1 MRLPRLLEPFAP
13 LLTPVR
19 PGERYRPGFW
29 TYLFG
34 AVLAAGAVVTVLRFW
49 KGLGHVTNL
58 SDRFP
63 WGLWIGFDVLC
74 GVALAA
80 GGFTITAAV
89 YVFNL
94 KRFRPIVRPTVLTAF
109 LGYFLVAVGLMYDL
123 GKPWNI
129 WHPIV
134 MWNPRSPM
142 FEVAWCVMLYLTVLA
157 LEVAG
162 PVFEKLGWRKAAAV
176 QHAAVVPL
184 VIAGVVI
191 STLHQ
196 SSLGTFYLIV
206 PGKLHPLWYTPL
218 LSWMFYFSA
227 IAGGLAMIIV
237 ESRLSS
243 RAFGKGI
250 EMPLLQSVAKALV
263 AALAFYATVRL
274 ADMARLGVLGEIFAG
289 SREARFFQLEML
301 IGVVLPLVLL
311 LLPAVRRNS
320 ERLFRT
326 AALVVAGLVVNRL
339 NVSLTGLEGYLGGHY
354 VPSVAEAVVTLM
366 LVGCGVAAFTL
377 AVRYLP
383 IMEPVEEPELVSG
396 APSTVPAAAAPSA
409 APARS

>member
-1 MRLPRLLEPFAP
+1 MRLPKLLTPLQP
-13 LLTPVR
+13 LLTPIR
-19 PGERYRPGFW
+19 PNDRYRPGFW

-34 AVLAAGAVVTVLRFW
+34 VIVAAGAVVTVLRYW
-49 KGLGHVTNL
+49 KGLGYVTNL
-58 SDRFP
+58 SDKFP

-109 LGYFLVAVGLMYDL
+109 LGYILVAVGLMYDL

-142 FEVAWCVMLYLTVLA
+142 FEVGWCVMLYLTVLS
-157 LEVAG
+157 LEFSGA
-162 PVFEKLGWRKAAAV
+162 VFEKLGWKKAVAV
-176 QHAAVVPL
+176 QHAATVPL
-184 VIAGVVI
+184 VIAGAII

-196 SSLGTFYLIV
+196 SSLGTFYLIT

-218 LSWMFYFSA
+218 IPWMFYFSA
-227 IAGGLAMIIV
+227 IAGGLAMMIV

-243 RAFGKGI
+243 RALGRGL
-250 EMPLLQSVAKALV
+250 EMPLLQSIGKALLV
-263 AALAFYATVRL
+263 ALAFYLTVRL
-274 ADMARLGVLGEIFAG
+274 ADMARLGVIGEIFTG
-289 SREARFFQLEML
+289 SRESRFFLLEMA
-301 IGVVLPLVLL
+301 IGVVIPIVLL
-311 LLPAVRRNS
+311 ALPAVRRNA
-320 ERLFRT
+320 ERLYG
-326 AALVVAGLVVNRL
+326 AALLVVVGLVVNRL
-339 NVSLTGLEGYLGGHY
+339 NVSLTGFEGSLGGHY
-354 VPSVAEAVVTLM
+354 VPTIAEGIISLM
-366 LVGCGVAAFTL
+366 LVGVGVTVFTL

-383 IMEPVEEPELVSG
+383 IMETIEEPEL
-396 APSTVPAAAAPSA
+396 AARSEALAGTLAA
-409 APARS
+409 APARN

>member
-1 MRLPRLLEPFAP
+1 MRLPKLLAPFQP

-19 PGERYRPGFW
+19 PNDRYRPGFW

-34 AVLAAGAVVTVLRFW
+34 VILAAGAVVSVLRYW
-49 KGLGHVTNL
+49 KGLGYVTNL
-58 SDRFP
+58 SDKFP

-94 KRFRPIVRPTVLTAF
+94 KRFKPIVRPTVLTAF
-109 LGYFLVAVGLMYDL
+109 LGYLLVAVGLMYDL

-129 WHPIV
+129 WHPII

-142 FEVAWCVMLYLTVLA
+142 FEVGWCVMLYLTVLT
-157 LEVAG
+157 LEFSGA
-162 PVFEKLGWRKAAAV
+162 VFEKLGWKKAVAV
-176 QHAAVVPL
+176 QHAATVPL
-184 VIAGVVI
+184 VIAGAII

-196 SSLGTFYLIV
+196 SSLGTFYLIT

-218 LSWMFYFSA
+218 LPWMFYFSA
-227 IAGGLAMIIV
+227 IAGGLAMMIV

-243 RAFGKGI
+243 RALGRGL
-250 EMPLLQSVAKALV
+250 EMPLLQSLAKALV
-263 AALAFYATVRL
+263 VALAFYATARL
-274 ADMARLGVLGEIFAG
+274 ADMARLGAIGEIFTG

-301 IGVVLPLVLL
+301 IGVILPIVLL
-311 LLPAVRRNS
+311 SLPAVRRNS
-320 ERLFRT
+320 ERLFR
-326 AALVVAGLVVNRL
+326 ASLLVVAGLVVNRL

-354 VPSVAEAVVTLM
+354 VPTIAEGIITLM
-366 LVGCGVAAFTL
+366 LVGCGIAAFTL

-383 IMEPVEEPELVSG
+383 IMEEVEEPELVARSE
-396 APSTVPAAAAPSA
+396 SA
-409 APARS
+409 APAPAAVPARS

>member
-1 MRLPRLLEPFAP
+1 MKLPRPLKPFEP
-13 LLTPVR
+13 LLTPVH
-19 PGERYRPGFW
+19 PPDRYRPGFW

-34 AVLAAGAVVTVLRFW
+34 VILAAGAVVTVLRYW

-58 SDRFP
+58 SDKFP

-80 GGFTITAAV
+80 GGFAITAAV

-109 LGYFLVAVGLMYDL
+109 LGYSLVAVGLMYDL
-123 GKPWNI
+123 GRPWNI

-162 PVFEKLGWRKAAAV
+162 PVFEKLGWKKAIAA

-184 VIAGVVI
+184 VIAGVII

-196 SSLGTFYLIV
+196 SSLGTFYLVV

-218 LSWMFYFSA
+218 LPWLFFLSA

-243 RAFGKGI
+243 RAFGRGV
-250 EMPLLQSVAKALV
+250 ELPLLQKVAKALAV
-263 AALAFYATVRL
+263 ALAFYATVRL
-274 ADMARLGVLGEIFAG
+274 ADMARLGVVGEIFTG

-301 IGVVLPLVLL
+301 LGVVIPLALL

-320 ERLFRT
+320 ERLFR
-326 AALVVAGLVVNRL
+326 ASLLVVAGLVVNRL
-339 NVSLTGLEGYLGGHY
+339 DVSLTGLEGAMGGHY
-354 VPSVAEAVVTLM
+354 VPTIAEGIITLM
-366 LVGCGVAAFTL
+366 LVGGGVAAFTL

-383 IMEPVEEPELVSG
+383 IMDEIEEPEFVAG
-396 APSTVPAAAAPSA
+396 FEAPVA
-409 APARS
+409 APAPPPARS

>member
-1 MRLPRLLEPFAP
+1 MKLPKPLTPIQP
-13 LLTPVR
+13 LLTPNR
-19 PGERYRPGFW
+19 PDERYRPGFW
-29 TYLFG
+29 TYLF
-34 AVLAAGAVVTVLRFW
+34 AVILAAGAVVTVLRYW
-49 KGLGHVTNL
+49 KGLGYVTNL
-58 SDRFP
+58 SDKFP

-80 GGFTITAAV
+80 GGFAITAAV

-94 KRFRPIVRPTVLTAF
+94 KRYTPIVRPTVLTAF

-162 PVFEKLGWRKAAAV
+162 AVFEKLGWKKAIAV

-184 VIAGVVI
+184 VIAGVII

-196 SSLGTFYLIV
+196 SSLGTFYLIT
-206 PGKLHPLWYTPL
+206 PGKLHPLWYSPL
-218 LSWMFYFSA
+218 LSWLFYFSA

-250 EMPLLQSVAKALV
+250 EMPLLQGVAKALV
-263 AALAFYATVRL
+263 VALAFYAAVRF
-274 ADMARLGVLGEIFAG
+274 ADMARLGVLGEIFKG

-301 IGVVLPLVLL
+301 IGVVIPFVLL
-311 LLPAVRRNS
+311 LIPAVRRNS

-326 AALVVAGLVVNRL
+326 ALLVVAGVVVNRL
-339 NVSLTGLEGYLGGHY
+339 NVSLTGLEGAMGGHY
-354 VPSVAEAVVTLM
+354 VPSIAEGIITLM

-383 IMEPVEEPELVSG
+383 IMGEVEEPKLV
-396 APSTVPAAAAPSA
+396 APSEAPALAPA
-409 APARS
+409 PVPARS

>member
-1 MRLPRLLEPFAP
+1 MRLPKLLKPFEP

-19 PGERYRPGFW
+19 NDRYRPGFW

-34 AVLAAGAVVTVLRFW
+34 VILAASAVVTVLRYW
-49 KGLGHVTNL
+49 KGLGYVTNL
-58 SDRFP
+58 SDKFP

-74 GVALAA
+74 VVALAA

-94 KRFRPIVRPTVLTAF
+94 KRFKPIVRPAVLTAF

-142 FEVAWCVMLYLTVLA
+142 FEVGWCVMLYLTVLA

-162 PVFEKLGWRKAAAV
+162 PVLEKLGWKKAVAV

-184 VIAGVVI
+184 VIAGVII

-206 PGKLHPLWYTPL
+206 PQKLHPLWYTPL

-237 ESRLSS
+237 ESRLTS

-250 EMPLLQSVAKALV
+250 EMPLLQKIAKALV
-263 AALAFYATVRL
+263 FALAFYATARL
-274 ADMARLGVLGEIFAG
+274 ADMARLGAIDDIFTG

-301 IGVVLPLVLL
+301 IGVVIPFVLL

-320 ERLFRT
+320 ERLFR
-326 AALVVAGLVVNRL
+326 ASALVVAGVVVNRL
-339 NVSLTGLEGYLGGHY
+339 NVSLTGLEGAMGGHY
-354 VPSVAEAVVTLM
+354 VPTIAEGIITLM
-366 LVGCGVAAFTL
+366 LVGFGVAAFTL

-383 IMEPVEEPELVSG
+383 IMEEVEEPELVARSE
-396 APSTVPAAAAPSA
+396 APATAPATVPA
-409 APARS
+409 RS

>member
-1 MRLPRLLEPFAP
+1 VRLPRLLTPFRP
-13 LLTPVR
+13 LLTPNR
-19 PGERYRPGFW
+19 PGDRFRGGFW

-34 AVLAAGAVVTVLRFW
+34 VVVAAGAVVTVLRYW
-49 KGLGHVTNL
+49 KGLGYVTNL
-58 SDRFP
+58 SDKFP

-109 LGYFLVAVGLMYDL
+109 LGYLLVAVGLMYDL

-157 LEVAG
+157 LEFSGA
-162 PVFEKLGWRKAAAV
+162 VFERLGWKKAIAV
-176 QHAAVVPL
+176 QHAVTVPL
-184 VIAGVVI
+184 VIAGAII

-196 SSLGTFYLIV
+196 SSLGTFYLIT

-218 LSWMFYFSA
+218 IPWMFYFSA
-227 IAGGLAMIIV
+227 IAGGLAMMIV

-243 RAFGKGI
+243 RALGRGL
-250 EMPLLQSVAKALV
+250 EMPLLQSIGKALRV
-263 AALAFYATVRL
+263 ALAFYATVRI
-274 ADMARLGVLGEIFAG
+274 ADMARLGVLGEIFSG
-289 SREARFFQLEML
+289 SREASFFLLEMG
-301 IGVVLPLVLL
+301 IGVILPMTLL
-311 LLPAVRRNS
+311 ALPAVRRNS
-320 ERLFRT
+320 ERLYG
-326 AALVVAGLVVNRL
+326 AALLVVAGLVANRL
-339 NVSLTGLEGYLGGHY
+339 NVSLTGFEGAMGGRY
-354 VPSVAEAVVTLM
+354 VPTIAEGVVSLM
-366 LVGCGVAAFTL
+366 LVGCGITAFTI

-383 IMEPVEEPELVSG
+383 IMGKVEEPQLL
-396 APSTVPAAAAPSA
+396 APTAAAPVVTSA
-409 APARS
+409 PIPARS

>member
-1 MRLPRLLEPFAP
+1 MRLPRLLEPFQP
-13 LLTPVR
+13 LLSPMR
-19 PGERYRPGFW
+19 PGDRYRPGFW

-34 AVLAAGAVVTVLRFW
+34 MILAAGAVVTVLRYW
-49 KGLGHVTNL
+49 KGLGAVTNL
-58 SDRFP
+58 SDTFP

-94 KRFRPIVRPTVLTAF
+94 KRFKPIVRPTVLTAF
-109 LGYFLVAVGLMYDL
+109 LGYLLVAVGLMYDL

-142 FEVAWCVMLYLTVLA
+142 FEVGWCVMLYLTVLS
-157 LEVAG
+157 LEFSGV
-162 PVFEKLGWRKAAAV
+162 VFEKLGWKKAVSV
-176 QHAAVVPL
+176 QHAATVPL
-184 VIAGVVI
+184 VIAGAII

-196 SSLGTFYLIV
+196 SSLGTFYLIT
-206 PGKLHPLWYTPL
+206 PGKLHALWYTPY

-227 IAGGLAMIIV
+227 IAGGLAMMIV

-243 RAFGKGI
+243 RAFGRGL
-250 EMPLLQSVAKALV
+250 EMPLLQSLAKALV

-274 ADMARLGVLGEIFAG
+274 ADMARLGVLGEIFTG
-289 SREARFFQLEML
+289 SRESRFFQLEMA
-301 IGVVLPLVLL
+301 IGVILPIVLL
-311 LLPAVRRNS
+311 SLPAVRRNS
-320 ERLFRT
+320 ERLYG
-326 AALVVAGLVVNRL
+326 AAVLVVVGLVVNRL
-339 NVSLTGLEGYLGGHY
+339 NVSLTGFEGAMGGHY
-354 VPSVAEAVVTLM
+354 VPSIAEGIITLM
-366 LVGCGVAAFTL
+366 LAGLGVAAFTL

-383 IMEPVEEPELVSG
+383 IMEKVEEPVLEPRAERTAVG
-396 APSTVPAAAAPSA
+396 ALAAL
-409 APARS
+409 PARN

>member
-1 MRLPRLLEPFAP
+1 MTSKRLPKLLTPLQP
-13 LLTPVR
+13 LLTPIR
-19 PGERYRPGFW
+19 PNDRYRPGFW

-34 AVLAAGAVVTVLRFW
+34 VIVAAGAVVTVLRYW
-49 KGLGHVTNL
+49 KGLGYVTNL
-58 SDRFP
+58 SDKFP

-109 LGYFLVAVGLMYDL
+109 LGYILVAVGLMYDL

-142 FEVAWCVMLYLTVLA
+142 FEVGWCVMLYLTVLS
-157 LEVAG
+157 LEFSGA
-162 PVFEKLGWRKAAAV
+162 VFEKLGWKKAVAV
-176 QHAAVVPL
+176 QHAATVPL
-184 VIAGVVI
+184 VIAGAII

-196 SSLGTFYLIV
+196 SSLGTFYLIT

-218 LSWMFYFSA
+218 IPWMFYFSA
-227 IAGGLAMIIV
+227 IAGGLAMMIV

-243 RAFGKGI
+243 RALGRGL
-250 EMPLLQSVAKALV
+250 EMPLLRSIGKALLV
-263 AALAFYATVRL
+263 ALAFYLTVRL
-274 ADMARLGVLGEIFAG
+274 ADMARLGVIGEIFTG
-289 SREARFFQLEML
+289 SRESRFFLLEMA
-301 IGVVLPLVLL
+301 IGVVIPIVLL
-311 LLPAVRRNS
+311 ALPAVRRNA
-320 ERLFRT
+320 ERLYG
-326 AALVVAGLVVNRL
+326 AALLVVVGLVVNRL
-339 NVSLTGLEGYLGGHY
+339 NVSLTGFEGSLGGHY
-354 VPSVAEAVVTLM
+354 VPTIAEAIISLM
-366 LVGCGVAAFTL
+366 LVGVGVTVFTL

-383 IMEPVEEPELVSG
+383 IMEKIEEPEL
-396 APSTVPAAAAPSA
+396 AARSEALAGTLAA
-409 APARS
+409 APARN

>member
-1 MRLPRLLEPFAP
+1 MRLPKLLVPLQP

-19 PGERYRPGFW
+19 PHDRFGPGFW

-34 AVLAAGAVVTVLRFW
+34 LIVAAGAVVTALRYW
-49 KGLGHVTNL
+49 KGLGYVTNL
-58 SDRFP
+58 SDKFP

-109 LGYFLVAVGLMYDL
+109 LGYILVAVGLMYDL

-129 WHPIV
+129 WHPII

-142 FEVAWCVMLYLTVLA
+142 FEVGWCVMLYLTVLA
-157 LEVAG
+157 LEFSGV
-162 PVFEKLGWRKAAAV
+162 VFEKLGWRRAV
-176 QHAAVVPL
+176 AMQHAATVPL
-184 VIAGVVI
+184 VIAGAII

-196 SSLGTFYLIV
+196 SSLGTFYLIT

-218 LSWMFYFSA
+218 LPWMFYFSA
-227 IAGGLAMIIV
+227 IAGGLAMMIV

-243 RAFGKGI
+243 RALRRGL
-250 EMPLLQSVAKALV
+250 EMPLLRSIGKALLV
-263 AALAFYATVRL
+263 ALAFYATARL
-274 ADMARLGVLGEIFAG
+274 ADMARLGVIGEILSG
-289 SREARFFQLEML
+289 SREARFFQLEMA
-301 IGVVLPLVLL
+301 IGVILPMVLL
-311 LLPAVRRNS
+311 ALPAVRRNT
-320 ERLFRT
+320 ERLYG
-326 AALVVAGLVVNRL
+326 AALLVVVGLVVNRL
-339 NVSLTGLEGYLGGHY
+339 NVSLTGFEGALGGHY
-354 VPSVAEAVVTLM
+354 VPTIAEGIISLM
-366 LVGCGVAAFTL
+366 LVGVGVTVFTL

-383 IMEPVEEPELVSG
+383 IMEKVEEPERL
-396 APSTVPAAAAPSA
+396 AAAEPSPVAPPS
-409 APARS
+409 PVPVRS

>member
-1 MRLPRLLEPFAP
+1 MRLPRLLAPFQP
-13 LLTPVR
+13 LLTPIR
-19 PGERYRPGFW
+19 SNDRYRPGFW

-34 AVLAAGAVVTVLRFW
+34 VIVAAGAVVTVLRYW
-49 KGLGHVTNL
+49 KGLGYVTNL
-58 SDRFP
+58 SDKFP

-94 KRFRPIVRPTVLTAF
+94 KRFKPIVRPTVLTAF

-142 FEVAWCVMLYLTVLA
+142 FEVAWCVMLYLAVLA

-162 PVFEKLGWRKAAAV
+162 PVFEKLGWKKATAV

-184 VIAGVVI
+184 VIAGVII

-218 LSWMFYFSA
+218 ISWMFYFSA

-250 EMPLLQSVAKALV
+250 EIPLLREVAKALV
-263 AALAFYATVRL
+263 VALAFYAAARL
-274 ADMARLGVLGEIFAG
+274 GDMARLGVLGEIFTG
-289 SREARFFQLEML
+289 SREARFFQLEMA
-301 IGVVLPLVLL
+301 IGVILPMVLL
-311 LLPAVRRNS
+311 ALPAVRRNS
-320 ERLFRT
+320 ERLFH
-326 AALVVAGLVVNRL
+326 ASVLVVAGVVVNRL
-339 NVSLTGLEGYLGGHY
+339 NVSLTGLEGAMGGHY
-354 VPSVAEAVVTLM
+354 VPTIAEGIITLM

-383 IMEPVEEPELVSG
+383 IMEKVEEPELL
-396 APSTVPAAAAPSA
+396 AAAAPSPA
-409 APARS
+409 ATPAPVPVRS

>member
-1 MRLPRLLEPFAP
+1 MRLPRLLKPFQP
-13 LLTPVR
+13 LLTPMR
-19 PGERYRPGFW
+19 PEERYRPGFW

-34 AVLAAGAVVTVLRFW
+34 MILAAGAVVTVLRFW
-49 KGLGHVTNL
+49 KGLGAVTNL

-94 KRFRPIVRPTVLTAF
+94 KRFKPIVRPTVLTAF
-109 LGYFLVAVGLMYDL
+109 LGYLLVAVGLMYDL

-142 FEVAWCVMLYLTVLA
+142 FEVGWCVMLYLTVLS
-157 LEVAG
+157 LEFSGA
-162 PVFEKLGWRKAAAV
+162 VFEKLGWKKAASV
-176 QHAAVVPL
+176 QHAATVPL
-184 VIAGVVI
+184 VIAGAII

-196 SSLGTFYLIV
+196 SSLGTFYLIT
-206 PGKLHPLWYTPL
+206 PGKLHPLWYTPY

-227 IAGGLAMIIV
+227 IAGGLAMMIV

-243 RAFGKGI
+243 RAFGRGL
-250 EMPLLQSVAKALV
+250 EMPLLQSLAKALV

-274 ADMARLGVLGEIFAG
+274 ADMARLGVLGEIFTG
-289 SREARFFQLEML
+289 SRESRFFQLEMV
-301 IGVVLPLVLL
+301 IGVILPIVLL
-311 LLPAVRRNS
+311 SLPAVRRNS
-320 ERLFRT
+320 ERLYG
-326 AALVVAGLVVNRL
+326 AAILVVVGLVVNRL
-339 NVSLTGLEGYLGGHY
+339 NVSLTGFEGAMGGHY
-354 VPSVAEAVVTLM
+354 VPSIAEGIITLM
-366 LVGCGVAAFTL
+366 LAGLGVAAFTL

-383 IMEPVEEPELVSG
+383 IMEKVEEPVLEPRAEMTASAL
-396 APSTVPAAAAPSA
+396 AAL
-409 APARS
+409 PARN